1 MAATRPIA
9 VIIEPRSL
17 DEARAM
23 LPELAHELADEVR
36 RRYGSR
42 YEIELHGG
50 VDAQELADTVLGE
63 SAGPAA
69 DVETMQTLRVS
80 EGWLM
85 GAMVA
90 LRWSSTKPDQVVL
103 TSEIQSKLEDRATA
117 VIVGG
122 AGCVGAI
129 TGLLSIRLRWIGLLA
144 GAIFGLVLG
153 FGAYKV
159 FAAPILA
166 VIQAGRRQASAALAA
181 ELAATSTRVIQA
193 SPFAA
198 QPMSQVEAPVI
209 KAPVLMR
216 AEGGVGQPVAAA
228 TLASTVDRPSPFR
241 RPPASK
247 PAVPVRMQA

>member
-9 VIIEPRSL
+9 VITQPHGL

-50 VDAQELADTVLGE
+50 ADGQELADAVLGE
-63 SAGPAA
+63 SDRPVT

-90 LRWSSTKPDQVVL
+90 LRWTSTRPDQVLL
-103 TSEIQSKLEDRATA
+103 TSETQSKLEDRATA
-117 VIVGG
+117 AIVGG
-122 AGCVGAI
+122 AGCLGAI
-129 TGLLSIRLRWIGLLA
+129 TGLFSIRLRLIGVLVGSIL
-144 GAIFGLVLG
+144 GLVLG

-166 VIQAGRRQASAALAA
+166 VIQAGRRRASAALAA
-181 ELAATSTRVIQA
+181 ELAATATRVIQA
-193 SPFAA
+193 SPFVA
-198 QPMSQVEAPVI
+198 QPSPPAEPPVV
-209 KAPVLMR
+209 KAPAPAR
-216 AEGGVGQPVAAA
+216 ADAAVGQLVAVG
-228 TLASTVDRPSPFR
+228 TVAPTADRPSPFR
-241 RPPASK
+241 RPPAPK
-247 PAVPVRMQA
+247 PAAPARI